1 MAITK
6 VRGTITRT
14 FYQGKGA
21 EITEEFTVADR
32 VVKKRWAA
40 WFNEPHGLTEGQT
53 VELSGLHDDK
63 IDEWDDKDTGD
74 KKRAVK
80 RSLNKAQIVKS
91 KDEPAREHAHDQA
104 APAADSWSATAPS
117 YGDSETPF

>member
-14 FYQGKGA
+14 FYNGKGA
-21 EITEEFTVADR
+21 EITEEFTVSDR
-32 VVKKRWAA
+32 VIKKRWAA
-40 WFNEPHGLTEGQT
+40 WFAEPHGLVEGQT

-63 IDEWDDKDTGD
+63 IDEWDDRDTGD

-91 KDEPAREHAHDQA
+91 KDEPATQQA
-104 APAADSWSATAPS
+104 APADEPWAASAPS
-117 YGDSETPF
+117 YGDAETPF